1 MSPVYN
7 IRAGLPPLVTIH
19 GSKDPQVPYD
29 FSVRLT
35 NGLKEAGVPTKLI
48 TVPDGGHG
56 GFDFNER
63 VKVWTEL
70 RAFLE
75 ENGVL

>member
-1 MSPVYN
+1 MPYGYSVYLTD
-7 IRAGLPPLVTIH
+7 RL
-19 GSKDPQVPYD
+19 KD
-29 FSVRLT
+29 
-35 NGLKEAGVPTKLI
+35 AGVPTKLI
-48 TVPDGGHG
+48 TVPEGGHG
-56 GFDFNER
+56 GFDFDER